1 KNKTNSK
8 SITASGFPNDFIGIY
23 STGQANLITPD
34 YSFSEN
40 VLISQMLRI
49 NYTYDSRYLLTIT
62 GRRDGFS
69 GFGADSKWG
78 FFPSLAFGWNLA
90 NEVFFPWKNSVS
102 QLKPRVSIGVNGNQ
116 AVGAYESISR
126 LSEQNHISAGETQ

>member
-1 KNKTNSK
+1 TGLVVGGQSNTDKSRSDNTIIENILNYRRDFGFHDLFVTALYSYEKNKTNSK

-49 NYTYDSRYLLTIT
+49 NYTYD
-62 GRRDGFS
+62 
-69 GFGADSKWG
+69 
-78 FFPSLAFGWNLA
+78 
-90 NEVFFPWKNSVS
+90 
-102 QLKPRVSIGVNGNQ
+102 
-116 AVGAYESISR
+116 
-126 LSEQNHISAGETQ
+126 